1 MIALLKTAF
10 VFLTANKKYAGIL
23 LIVAGF
29 ALSAYLGSSY
39 QKAKCDAQ
47 LADFEAQMAIQ
58 VKEQERQH
66 AQKLSQAISERDS
79 ANARI
84 DSLSRSNSALLDRLR
99 NANNRET
106 ERATEYSKDALTERY
121 EGCRRLLLR
130 GNELAERGS
139 RMVQRLSTDY
149 KALSEIVK

>member
-1 MIALLKTAF
+1 MIGFFKAALT
-10 VFLTANKKYAGIL
+10 FLTTYKKYASAL
-23 LIVAGF
+23 LIIAAC
-29 ALSAYLGSSY
+29 ALCAWLGSSY
-39 QKAKCDAQ
+39 QKAKCEAQ
-47 LADFEAQMAIQ
+47 IADFKAQIAIQ

-79 ANARI
+79 ANARL
-84 DSLSRSNSALLDRLR
+84 DSLNRSNSALLDRLR

-106 ERATEYSKDALTERY
+106 ERTAEYSKDALTERY

-149 KALSEIVK
+149 KALSEVVK

>member
-1 MIALLKTAF
+1 MSTLLNILALLKANSRTA
-10 VFLTANKKYAGIL
+10 
-23 LIVAGF
+23 LIVV
-29 ALSAYLGSSY
+29 LCLVSAYMAHWLT
-39 QKAKCDAQ
+39 KAHYEAQ
-47 LADFEAQMAIQ
+47 IADFKAQIAIQ

-79 ANARI
+79 ANARL
-84 DSLSRSNSALLDRLR
+84 DSLNRSNSALLDRLR

-106 ERATEYSKDALTERY
+106 ERTAEYSKDALTERY

-149 KALSEIVK
+149 KALSEVVK